1 MLRMMRHQMLQSIK
15 LYNQLANHKLFNK
28 TINFDLKRIKLVLKK
43 LNHPEKKLKNV
54 INFLGSS
61 GKFTT
66 LHSIKSF
73 IEANNQTATA
83 YISPSLKDIKERF
96 WMGERYL
103 THQEIKQSI
112 KLIEKV
118 RVPLTIFEVLT
129 VIYIMNASKQNV
141 DYHLVE
147 AGALFA
153 KDSTNVF
160 YFPLAQVVV
169 NINKQH
175 LNFLD
180 KNKKTLDEVI
190 YQKVGFLSNFTRIY
204 VGKQETNVLK
214 KIKKNL
220 IKNRSEIN
228 YSNTW
233 KLIKKNKQYFYQ
245 DNKNRIILNSKN
257 IHSKGILDNLCH
269 AIKIALDLKISKR
282 IIKKTIPKITLEGRF
297 HYLNKGKIKNRLHK
311 NEKILLD
318 GAHAETDAKN
328 LSNYLKSIKVP
339 KYGIWAMMKNK
350 EPDLF
355 IKKFKNIFKKIITI
369 PIENEKGTMNT
380 NKLYQIALK
389 NKLTADKANSF
400 NEALKKISSKKK
412 KLIVCFGSLYNVGNI
427 LNKN

>member
-1 MLRMMRHQMLQSIK
+1 MSQSIS
-15 LYNQLANHKLFNK
+15 LYKQLANHKFFNK

-66 LHSIKSF
+66 LNSIKSF

-103 THQEIKQSI
+103 THQEIKRSI
-112 KLIEKV
+112 KLIEEIK
-118 RVPLTIFEVLT
+118 VPLTIFEVLT

-160 YFPLAQVVV
+160 DFPLAQVIV

-190 YQKVGFLSNFTRIY
+190 YQKVGFLSNFTHIY
-204 VGKQETNVLK
+204 VGRQKPNVLK
-214 KIKKNL
+214 KIKRNL
-220 IKNRSEIN
+220 KKNRSKIN

-233 KLIKKNKQYFYQ
+233 KLVKQNKKYFYQ
-245 DNKNRIILNSKN
+245 DDKNKIILNSKN
-257 IHSKGILDNLCH
+257 IHSKGLLENLCH
-269 AIKIALDLKISKR
+269 AIKIALDLKINKKV
-282 IIKKTIPKITLEGRF
+282 IEKTIPKIIFEGRF
-297 HYLNKGKIKNRLHK
+297 QYLSSGKIKNKLNR
-311 NEKILLD
+311 NEKIMID
-318 GAHAETDAKN
+318 GAHAEADAKN
-328 LSNYLKSIKVP
+328 LSDYLKSIKIP
-339 KYGIWAMMKNK
+339 RYGIWAMMKNK

-355 IKKFKNIFKKIITI
+355 IKQFKNIFKKIITI
-369 PIENEKGTMNT
+369 PIENEKGTLNN

-389 NKLTADKANSF
+389 NNIIVNKANNF
-400 NEALKKISSKKK
+400 NEALKKISSKEK
-412 KLIVCFGSLYNVGNI
+412 KLIVCFGSLYNAGNI

>member
-1 MLRMMRHQMLQSIK
+1 MSQSIS
-15 LYNQLANHKLFNK
+15 LYKQLANHKLFNK

-43 LNHPEKKLKNV
+43 LNHPEKKLKNT

-66 LHSIKSF
+66 LHSVKCF

-83 YISPSLKDIKERF
+83 YISPSLTDIKDRF
-96 WMGERYL
+96 WMGKRYL
-103 THQEIKQSI
+103 TYQEIKQSI
-112 KLIEKV
+112 KLIEKIK
-118 RVPLTIFEVLT
+118 VPLTIFEALT
-129 VIYIMNASKQNV
+129 VIYITNASKQNV

-160 YFPLAQVVV
+160 DFPLAQVVV

-204 VGKQETNVLK
+204 VGKQKPNVLK
-214 KIKKNL
+214 KIKRNL
-220 IKNRSEIN
+220 LKNRSEIN
-228 YSNTW
+228 YSKTW
-233 KLIKKNKQYFYQ
+233 KLVKKNKQYFYQ
-245 DNKNRIILNSKN
+245 DNKNKIIINSKN
-257 IHSKGILDNLCH
+257 IHSKGLLENLCH
-269 AIKIALDLKISKR
+269 SIKIALDLKINKKL
-282 IIKKTIPKITLEGRF
+282 IEKTIPKIMFEGRF
-297 HYLNKGKIKNRLHK
+297 QYLNRGKIKNKLHK

-339 KYGIWAMMKNK
+339 IYGIWAMIKNK

-355 IKKFKNIFKKIITI
+355 IKQFKNLLKKIVIV
-369 PIENEKGTMNT
+369 PIENEKKSMNT
-380 NKLYQIALK
+380 NKLYQIAIN
-389 NKLTADKANSF
+389 NKFTADKAINF
-400 NEALKKISSKKK
+400 NEALKKILQKKK
-412 KLIVCFGSLYNVGNI
+412 SLSFVLVRFIMLEIY
-427 LNKN
+427 